1 MNDRIKNE
9 TRVLWDKCF
18 SEEDK
23 RFVDFYF
30 EKRYNENDN
39 IFIEKDEKGA
49 RGIPLG
55 TPILRGRVM
64 NGMLCFAAR
73 GH

>member
-1 MNDRIKNE
+1 MNNNIKNQ

-30 EKRYNENDN
+30 EKRYNEEDN
-39 IFIEKDEKGA
+39 VFIEKGV
-49 RGIPLG
+49 GIEMEYEGEEYLVV
-55 TPILRGRVM
+55 TQKDILAVIK
-64 NGMLCFAAR
+64 
-73 GH
+73 